1 MSGHHGPQHG
11 GGKGP
16 GPFGGS
22 QGTVEFTFSDDNTT
36 VETMTV
42 SRGTRTRDV
51 DIGDDTFETTVGTN
65 ALGVQAVVS
74 VERTQAAASATRT
87 QVFTDADG
95 DGEYAAAFSIGVL
108 TAVTDRVQTHVYTFA
123 ADGSVTADV
132 ETRGGRTHSETLDDS
147 VSYQTITI
155 DGETY
160 VVKTA
165 QLGNDDVRFDISRD
179 DNGDGVWTTVACGQV
194 DAAAAATYVDAA
206 TGDLKL
212 SGVADYLDASAA
224 VVG

>member
-1 MSGHHGPQHG
+1 MSGNHGHQHG

-22 QGTVEFTFSDDNTT
+22 QGTVEFTFSDDNAT
-36 VETMTV
+36 VEAMTV

-51 DIGDDTFETTVGTN
+51 DISDDTFETTVGTN
-65 ALGVQAVVS
+65 ALGAQAVVS
-74 VERTQAAASATRT
+74 VERTQTATSATRT

-95 DGEYAAAFSIGVL
+95 DGEYAEAFSIGVL
-108 TAVTDRVQTHVYTFA
+108 SAVTDRVETHVYTFA
-123 ADGSVTADV
+123 ADGSVATDV
-132 ETRGGRTHSETLDDS
+132 ETRGGRTHTETIDDS
-147 VSYQTITI
+147 VSYQKLTI

-179 DNGDGVWTTVACGQV
+179 DNADGVWTTVACGHV
-194 DAAAAATYVDAA
+194 DSDAAATYVDAT
-206 TGDLKL
+206 TGNLLL
-212 SGVADYLDASAA
+212 SGVQDYLDVSAA
-224 VVG
+224 IVG